1 MLDKV
6 NAFLNNEKMTVDT
19 ILEVLQSVARFDVE
33 DGPYRKDTVKVDDTS
48 LDAIEI
54 YDAIYRR
61 FDLVDS
67 FGGEGLGDTG
77 WLIFKDKETAQ
88 HYRFQFDYQSYHGFY
103 YEYGTWCKV
112 VPKQVTVT
120 EYNYQK

>member
-6 NAFLNNEKMTVDT
+6 NAFLNNQKMTAET
-19 ILEVLQSVARFDVE
+19 ILQVLQVAAKFDVE
-33 DGPYRKDTVKVDDTS
+33 DGADRDTVVIVDDVK
-48 LDAIEI
+48 LCANEI

-61 FDLVDS
+61 FDLIDS

-103 YEYGTWCKV
+103 YEYGTWSKV
-112 VPKQVTVT
+112 VPRQVMVT